1 MSQDTTVDKVIGES
15 VASDSNVVNQNSIV
29 ESKAKKERRKRS
41 VAWDHFTSTVDS
53 EGIKKGVCNYC
64 KKEYLAD
71 TKEHGTTAMLGHIR
85 KCKKIPCNV
94 DTRQSKI
101 AFQPVTGGNK
111 GDVSI
116 VSWKF
121 DQEECRKALCRMIIL
136 DELPFRF
143 VEKEGF
149 KQFMKVVQ
157 PLFRIPSRT
166 TVTRDCFDLF
176 DEEKNKMRSIF
187 KETQQRVCI
196 TTDTWTSVQRI
207 NYMCITAHWIDKNWT
222 LHKRVIN
229 FCPISSHR
237 GEDLAKGIVKCLHE
251 WGLHR
256 IFTVT
261 VDNASSNSVCVAE
274 LSKQLTKWGTNLLG
288 GKHLHVRCMAHII
301 NLVVQDGIKEANIS
315 IERIRQAVRYI
326 RQSPAR
332 WKNFQ
337 ECCVDENLAKKS
349 LCLDVPTRWNS
360 TYLMLNRAIEYEGAI
375 LTYAD
380 RDIGLAHHLEF
391 GHICVCDGDSDIVD
405 EEQPVG
411 SLLCSDWDSV
421 KRIAKF
427 LELFFKLTLKVSGS
441 LYITSNIHFLEICQV
456 GFCLSKL
463 ISSDDIVLAQMATN
477 MKKKFEKY
485 WGDPTKMNKM
495 LFIPCVLD
503 PRHKFTTL
511 TFALKKMFGDNGAT
525 IEKDVR
531 EYMKSL
537 FNEYSSSASKD
548 KCGKLSSEVE
558 ASSSSSMVDIGD
570 FYEELSRHTSG
581 SGAGNS
587 KSELDKYLAEDTEVG
602 TSDFNVLLWW
612 KYNSARFPFL
622 SEMARDILAIPI
634 SSVASECAFSTGGR
648 VLDSFRSSLTSKLVE
663 ALVCLQDWLRSE
675 SQPISIEEDLDSLEQ
690 LEQGQFAVSI
700 VHFIENVFIF
710 FRRRKAFLG
719 CGLEPIAEYEGNEE
733 GLFSGESKVVIQ
745 NAYVVPSVSK
755 AALGDRFQ
763 FERLGYFAVDK
774 DSTSEKLVFNRTVT
788 LCDNY
793 AKGVHQYLRPGD
805 AVILVHVRPTSVLY
819 GADWGSVDLSI
830 VDTENE
836 ESQRKLEDDF
846 DTFTTTKASDLA
858 QPLVDANIPFKIH
871 IVKDHDM
878 RERLCLEVERLGLSA
893 VIMGSRG
900 FGATKR
906 GSDGRLGSV
915 SDYCVRHCVCP
926 VVVVRYPDD
935 KESGNGNGNG
945 NDVVEP
951 VVSVASAAVE
961 EDDEE
966 DAEYHDASEDRKG
979 MALVARSV

>member
-1 MSQDTTVDKVIGES
+1 MSQDTRVDKVIAES

-41 VAWDHFTSTVDS
+41 VAWDHFTSAVDS

-101 AFQPVTGGNK
+101 AFQSVTGGNK

-176 DEEKNKMRSIF
+176 DGEKNKMRSIF
-187 KETQQRVCI
+187 KETQRRVCI

-288 GKHLHVRCMAHII
+288 GKHLHVRCMTHII

-380 RDIGLAHHLEF
+380 RDIGLAHPEPRVEHMQDDQRQE
-391 GHICVCDGDSDIVD
+391 C
-405 EEQPVG
+405 
-411 SLLCSDWDSV
+411 LL
-421 KRIAKF
+421 AKNVTVF
-427 LELFFKLTLKVSGS
+427 LARL
-441 LYITSNIHFLEICQV
+441 
-456 GFCLSKL
+456 
-463 ISSDDIVLAQMATN
+463 
-477 MKKKFEKY
+477 
-485 WGDPTKMNKM
+485 
-495 LFIPCVLD
+495 LFINNNCC
-503 PRHKFTTL
+503 
-511 TFALKKMFGDNGAT
+511 
-525 IEKDVR
+525 I
-531 EYMKSL
+531 
-537 FNEYSSSASKD
+537 
-548 KCGKLSSEVE
+548 
-558 ASSSSSMVDIGD
+558 
-570 FYEELSRHTSG
+570 
-581 SGAGNS
+581 
-587 KSELDKYLAEDTEVG
+587 
-602 TSDFNVLLWW
+602 
-612 KYNSARFPFL
+612 
-622 SEMARDILAIPI
+622 
-634 SSVASECAFSTGGR
+634 
-648 VLDSFRSSLTSKLVE
+648 
-663 ALVCLQDWLRSE
+663 
-675 SQPISIEEDLDSLEQ
+675 
-690 LEQGQFAVSI
+690 
-700 VHFIENVFIF
+700 
-710 FRRRKAFLG
+710 
-719 CGLEPIAEYEGNEE
+719 
-733 GLFSGESKVVIQ
+733 
-745 NAYVVPSVSK
+745 
-755 AALGDRFQ
+755 
-763 FERLGYFAVDK
+763 
-774 DSTSEKLVFNRTVT
+774 
-788 LCDNY
+788 
-793 AKGVHQYLRPGD
+793 
-805 AVILVHVRPTSVLY
+805 
-819 GADWGSVDLSI
+819 
-830 VDTENE
+830 
-836 ESQRKLEDDF
+836 
-846 DTFTTTKASDLA
+846 
-858 QPLVDANIPFKIH
+858 
-871 IVKDHDM
+871 
-878 RERLCLEVERLGLSA
+878 
-893 VIMGSRG
+893 
-900 FGATKR
+900 
-906 GSDGRLGSV
+906 
-915 SDYCVRHCVCP
+915 
-926 VVVVRYPDD
+926 
-935 KESGNGNGNG
+935 
-945 NDVVEP
+945 
-951 VVSVASAAVE
+951 
-961 EDDEE
+961 
-966 DAEYHDASEDRKG
+966 
-979 MALVARSV
+979 

>member
-1 MSQDTTVDKVIGES
+1 
-15 VASDSNVVNQNSIV
+15 
-29 ESKAKKERRKRS
+29 
-41 VAWDHFTSTVDS
+41 
-53 EGIKKGVCNYC
+53 
-64 KKEYLAD
+64 
-71 TKEHGTTAMLGHIR
+71 
-85 KCKKIPCNV
+85 
-94 DTRQSKI
+94 
-101 AFQPVTGGNK
+101 
-111 GDVSI
+111 
-116 VSWKF
+116 
-121 DQEECRKALCRMIIL
+121 
-136 DELPFRF
+136 
-143 VEKEGF
+143 
-149 KQFMKVVQ
+149 
-157 PLFRIPSRT
+157 
-166 TVTRDCFDLF
+166 
-176 DEEKNKMRSIF
+176 
-187 KETQQRVCI
+187 
-196 TTDTWTSVQRI
+196 
-207 NYMCITAHWIDKNWT
+207 
-222 LHKRVIN
+222 
-229 FCPISSHR
+229 
-237 GEDLAKGIVKCLHE
+237 
-251 WGLHR
+251 
-256 IFTVT
+256 
-261 VDNASSNSVCVAE
+261 
-274 LSKQLTKWGTNLLG
+274 
-288 GKHLHVRCMAHII
+288 MAHII

-391 GHICVCDGDSDIVD
+391 GHICVCDGDSDIMD

-411 SLLCSDWDSV
+411 SLLCSDWDSI

-511 TFALKKMFGDNGAT
+511 SFALKKMFGDNGAT

-558 ASSSSSMVDIGD
+558 ASSSSYMVDIGD

-587 KSELDKYLAEDTEVG
+587 KSELDKYLAEDTKVG

-634 SSVASECAFSTGGR
+634 SSVESECAFSTGGR

-663 ALVCLQDWLRSE
+663 ALVCLQDWLQSE

-690 LEQGQFAVSI
+690 LEQ
-700 VHFIENVFIF
+700 
-710 FRRRKAFLG
+710 
-719 CGLEPIAEYEGNEE
+719 
-733 GLFSGESKVVIQ
+733 
-745 NAYVVPSVSK
+745 
-755 AALGDRFQ
+755 
-763 FERLGYFAVDK
+763 
-774 DSTSEKLVFNRTVT
+774 
-788 LCDNY
+788 
-793 AKGVHQYLRPGD
+793 
-805 AVILVHVRPTSVLY
+805 
-819 GADWGSVDLSI
+819 
-830 VDTENE
+830 
-836 ESQRKLEDDF
+836 
-846 DTFTTTKASDLA
+846 DLA
-858 QPLVDANIPFKIH
+858 KVGKEPSI
-871 IVKDHDM
+871 
-878 RERLCLEVERLGLSA
+878 
-893 VIMGSRG
+893 
-900 FGATKR
+900 
-906 GSDGRLGSV
+906 
-915 SDYCVRHCVCP
+915 
-926 VVVVRYPDD
+926 DD
-935 KESGNGNGNG
+935 I
-945 NDVVEP
+945 
-951 VVSVASAAVE
+951 
-961 EDDEE
+961 
-966 DAEYHDASEDRKG
+966 
-979 MALVARSV
+979 

>member
-1 MSQDTTVDKVIGES
+1 
-15 VASDSNVVNQNSIV
+15 
-29 ESKAKKERRKRS
+29 
-41 VAWDHFTSTVDS
+41 
-53 EGIKKGVCNYC
+53 
-64 KKEYLAD
+64 
-71 TKEHGTTAMLGHIR
+71 MLGHIR

-101 AFQPVTGGNK
+101 AFQPVTGGNN

-157 PLFRIPSRT
+157 PLFRISSRT

-251 WGLHR
+251 WGLHQ

-261 VDNASSNSVCVAE
+261 VDNASSNNVCVAE

-326 RQSPAR
+326 R
-332 WKNFQ
+332 
-337 ECCVDENLAKKS
+337 
-349 LCLDVPTRWNS
+349 WNS

-380 RDIGLAHHLEF
+380 RDIGLAHYLEF

-511 TFALKKMFGDNGAT
+511 SFALKKMFADNGAT

-570 FYEELSRHTSG
+570 FYEELSRHTSE
-581 SGAGNS
+581 SGAGNP

-612 KYNSARFPFL
+612 KYNSARFSFL

-648 VLDSFRSSLTSKLVE
+648 VLDSFRSSLNSKLVE

-675 SQPISIEEDLDSLEQ
+675 SKPISIEEDLDSLEQ
-690 LEQGQFAVSI
+690 LEQALMTYS
-700 VHFIENVFIF
+700 NLN
-710 FRRRKAFLG
+710 K
-719 CGLEPIAEYEGNEE
+719 GNEE
-733 GLFSGESKVVIQ
+733 GLWLHCVKYSGPDWIYECPHPDWASLTTYLANKKQVHAILGPLTHQEAALFSDFDDEAFKGIPIISLSPAATYSTMLLAEPPSFIQMSGDVNSQMQCFAALIGHFKWRKVIALYEISNSFSNMHFKLITHLSDSLKVVDSSVEHHLAFPPLYSLSNSKSFFQ
-745 NAYVVPSVSK
+745 EELVKLRSKNVKVFVVAQCS
-755 AALGDRFQ
+755 LHFG
-763 FERLGYFAVDK
+763 
-774 DSTSEKLVFNRTVT
+774 LVLF
-788 LCDNY
+788 
-793 AKGVHQYLRPGD
+793 
-805 AVILVHVRPTSVLY
+805 
-819 GADWGSVDLSI
+819 
-830 VDTENE
+830 
-836 ESQRKLEDDF
+836 
-846 DTFTTTKASDLA
+846 
-858 QPLVDANIPFKIH
+858 
-871 IVKDHDM
+871 
-878 RERLCLEVERLGLSA
+878 
-893 VIMGSRG
+893 
-900 FGATKR
+900 
-906 GSDGRLGSV
+906 
-915 SDYCVRHCVCP
+915 
-926 VVVVRYPDD
+926 
-935 KESGNGNGNG
+935 
-945 NDVVEP
+945 
-951 VVSVASAAVE
+951 
-961 EDDEE
+961 
-966 DAEYHDASEDRKG
+966 
-979 MALVARSV
+979 

>member
-1 MSQDTTVDKVIGES
+1 MSQDTRVDKVIAES

-41 VAWDHFTSTVDS
+41 VAWDHFTSAVDS

-85 KCKKIPCNV
+85 KCKKTPCNV

-101 AFQPVTGGNK
+101 AFQSVTGGNK

-166 TVTRDCFDLF
+166 TITRDCFDLF

-187 KETQQRVCI
+187 KKTQQRVCI

-301 NLVVQDGIKEANIS
+301 NLVVQDGIKEANIL

-349 LCLDVPTRWNS
+349 LRLDVPTRWNS

-391 GHICVCDGDSDIVD
+391 GHICVCDSDSDIVD

-411 SLLCSDWDSV
+411 SLLCSDWDSI

-463 ISSDDIVLAQMATN
+463 ISSDDIVLAQMATK

-511 TFALKKMFGDNGAT
+511 SFALKKMFGDNGAT

-558 ASSSSSMVDIGD
+558 ASSLSYIVDIGD

-690 LEQGQFAVSI
+690 LE
-700 VHFIENVFIF
+700 E
-710 FRRRKAFLG
+710 
-719 CGLEPIAEYEGNEE
+719 
-733 GLFSGESKVVIQ
+733 
-745 NAYVVPSVSK
+745 
-755 AALGDRFQ
+755 
-763 FERLGYFAVDK
+763 
-774 DSTSEKLVFNRTVT
+774 
-788 LCDNY
+788 
-793 AKGVHQYLRPGD
+793 
-805 AVILVHVRPTSVLY
+805 
-819 GADWGSVDLSI
+819 
-830 VDTENE
+830 
-836 ESQRKLEDDF
+836 
-846 DTFTTTKASDLA
+846 DLA
-858 QPLVDANIPFKIH
+858 KVGKEPSI
-871 IVKDHDM
+871 
-878 RERLCLEVERLGLSA
+878 
-893 VIMGSRG
+893 
-900 FGATKR
+900 
-906 GSDGRLGSV
+906 
-915 SDYCVRHCVCP
+915 
-926 VVVVRYPDD
+926 DD
-935 KESGNGNGNG
+935 I
-945 NDVVEP
+945 
-951 VVSVASAAVE
+951 
-961 EDDEE
+961 
-966 DAEYHDASEDRKG
+966 
-979 MALVARSV
+979 